1 MMKRAVTLGVVISL
15 LNAIHEEQ
23 TVLRCVV
30 VDCGFLILKRVFI
43 IIIIIIID
51 RVIDEFVDILLR
63 TKENFAST

>member
-43 IIIIIIID
+43 IMI
-51 RVIDEFVDILLR
+51 
-63 TKENFAST
+63 